1 MPRTADPSCIGGLGN
16 GQTIPL
22 QERRAPVNASQPNS
36 ETHGHQSRLCLMSAT
51 NEVTGRAVVL
61 VVEDEPII
69 RMHVADVLAGA
80 GFGVLEAKTA
90 EEGIELLSHESAIR
104 AVVSDIDTPGRYD
117 GFALAW
123 YARSKVPARPVVLI
137 SGKVAPG
144 YDELPSGTRF
154 IAKPL
159 DASVLVREVREAM
172 WSADRRRKTQRH

>member
-1 MPRTADPSCIGGLGN
+1 
-16 GQTIPL
+16 
-22 QERRAPVNASQPNS
+22 
-36 ETHGHQSRLCLMSAT
+36 MSAT

-123 YARSKVPARPVVLI
+123 YARSKVPARPCPRSGHLRKSGLALGLVADKVLCRCQA
-137 SGKVAPG
+137 G
-144 YDELPSGTRF
+144 
-154 IAKPL
+154 
-159 DASVLVREVREAM
+159 
-172 WSADRRRKTQRH
+172 